1 MKGRFNLARFSS
13 VVPTSLLSSFP
24 AKGTH
29 YWLIGQVSTVTGEC
43 DSVGILNQYK
53 PALLAKEVLPALNS
67 LPCLWLH
74 AGAMH
79 WAQGWPSTA
88 SSVRQSHG
96 FSQQFLP
103 EHKWEARSWRR
114 GLHRSPEQW
123 LILRSQWL
131 WYLQEFIREKQELL
145 MYLHVQNV
153 SRDCGKSNGFG
164 HE

>member
-1 MKGRFNLARFSS
+1 M
-13 VVPTSLLSSFP
+13 VPTSLLSSFP

-67 LPCLWLH
+67 LPCLCLH

-79 WAQGWPSTA
+79 WVQGWPSTA

-114 GLHRSPEQW
+114 GLHRSSEQSDW
-123 LILRSQWL
+123 YSGVNGSDISRNSLGRNRSFWCICMSKMFPGTVGNQMVL
-131 WYLQEFIREKQELL
+131 A
-145 MYLHVQNV
+145 MNNSH
-153 SRDCGKSNGFG
+153 
-164 HE
+164 